1 MAKSYHTITSATT
14 TVLKA
19 ITKPHAG
26 AGAINKIRLT
36 NSHAS
41 TAVTIEL
48 FIYATGPVKYVL
60 AHQDI
65 PARSSVILKDNL
77 TYDAEVYD
85 LRLTTVSAAIDASN
99 PLTVIIA

>member
-1 MAKSYHTITSATT
+1 MAKSYSTITSATT
-14 TVLKA
+14 TVLQE
-19 ITKPHAG
+19 ITVPHSGTG
-26 AGAINKIRLT
+26 AVNKIRLT

-48 FIYATGPVKYVL
+48 FLYAPGPVKYVL

-65 PARSSVILKDNL
+65 PARSSVVLKDNL
-77 TYDAEVYD
+77 AYNAEVYA
-85 LRLTTVSAAIDASN
+85 LRITTVSAAIDASN